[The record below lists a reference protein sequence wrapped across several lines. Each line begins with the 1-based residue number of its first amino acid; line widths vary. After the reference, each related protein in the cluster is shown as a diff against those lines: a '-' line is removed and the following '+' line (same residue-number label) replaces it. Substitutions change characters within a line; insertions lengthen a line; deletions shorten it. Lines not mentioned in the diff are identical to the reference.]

1 MSSSTSS
8 IRTCAATTTSRASG
22 STPIGSSS
30 RAKGPK
36 RASSSLSLRVV
47 RIRII
52 AVGKAKDR
60 DLRSLLGDYYTRI
73 GRYAKLEEIEIKDG
87 KVAEVAER
95 LARSIPDRS
104 RVVALEVDGQSM
116 SSRGLATWLERAEN
130 QSVQTVV
137 FLIGGAYGLPPELS
151 KKADLRLSLS
161 AMTLPHRLARLFLAE
176 QIYRGFSILRGEPY
190 DH

>member
-1 MSSSTSS
+1 
-8 IRTCAATTTSRASG
+8 
-22 STPIGSSS
+22 
-30 RAKGPK
+30 
-36 RASSSLSLRVV
+36 V

-60 DLRSLLGDYYTRI
+60 DLRSLLGDYYARI

-87 KVAEVAER
+87 APDEVTDR
-95 LARSIPDRS
+95 LQRSIPDRS
-104 RVVALEVDGQSM
+104 RVVALEVDGRALGSHD
-116 SSRGLATWLERAEN
+116 LAQWIGRAEN
-130 QSVQTVV
+130 ESVQTLV
-137 FLIGGAYGLPPELS
+137 FLIGGSYGLPQALS
-151 KKADLRLSLS
+151 KTADLRLSLS

>member
-1 MSSSTSS
+1 M
-8 IRTCAATTTSRASG
+8 
-22 STPIGSSS
+22 
-30 RAKGPK
+30 
-36 RASSSLSLRVV
+36 RV
-47 RIRII
+47 RII

-60 DLRSLLGDYYTRI
+60 DLRSLLGDYYARI

-87 KVAEVAER
+87 KVDEVAER

-104 RVVALEVDGQSM
+104 RVVALEVDGRSM
-116 SSRGLATWLERAEN
+116 SSRDLATWLERAEN
-130 QSVQTVV
+130 ESVQSVV

-151 KKADLRLSLS
+151 KTADLRLSLS

>member
-1 MSSSTSS
+1 V
-8 IRTCAATTTSRASG
+8 
-22 STPIGSSS
+22 
-30 RAKGPK
+30 
-36 RASSSLSLRVV
+36 RV
-47 RIRII
+47 RII

-60 DLRSLLGDYYTRI
+60 DLRSLLGDYYARI

-87 KVAEVAER
+87 KVDEVAER

-104 RVVALEVDGQSM
+104 RVVALEVDGRSL
-116 SSRGLATWLERAEN
+116 SSRGLAAWLERAETD
-130 QSVQTVV
+130 SVQSVV
-137 FLIGGAYGLPPELS
+137 FLIGGAYGLPPEIS

>member
-1 MSSSTSS
+1 M
-8 IRTCAATTTSRASG
+8 
-22 STPIGSSS
+22 
-30 RAKGPK
+30 
-36 RASSSLSLRVV
+36 RV
-47 RIRII
+47 RII

-60 DLRSLLGDYYTRI
+60 DLRSLLGDYYARI
-73 GRYAKLEEIEIKDG
+73 GRYAKLEEIEVKDG